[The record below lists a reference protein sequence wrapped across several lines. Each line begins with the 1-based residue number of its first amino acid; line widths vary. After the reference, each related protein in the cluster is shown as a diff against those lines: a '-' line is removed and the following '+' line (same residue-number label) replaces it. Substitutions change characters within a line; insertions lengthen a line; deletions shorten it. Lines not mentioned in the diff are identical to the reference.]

1 MKRLSKIKGYTD
13 SKIKRF
19 NEMYEKLIDG
29 KEENTDELL
38 LYTRDEIEEFRAYVI
53 LSEADE
59 KRRQE
64 AMCHKRAITDFSQEE
79 IARFDHMQEI
89 LAEVNR
95 LSQDDGIDIDLII
108 PNYSDIEMI
117 EQSQYREILLAHQCR
132 D

>member
-1 MKRLSKIKGYTD
+1 MKRLSKIKGYSD

-19 NEMYEKLIDG
+19 NEMYAKLIDG

-53 LSEADE
+53 LSEADV
-59 KRRQE
+59 KARQE
-64 AMCHKRAITDFSQEE
+64 AMRSKRTIADFSQED

-95 LSQDDGIDIDLII
+95 LLQVDGIDIDLIM
-108 PNYSDIEMI
+108 PDYSDIEMI
-117 EQSQYREILLAHQCR
+117 ENSQYREIWLAHQCKE
-132 D
+132 